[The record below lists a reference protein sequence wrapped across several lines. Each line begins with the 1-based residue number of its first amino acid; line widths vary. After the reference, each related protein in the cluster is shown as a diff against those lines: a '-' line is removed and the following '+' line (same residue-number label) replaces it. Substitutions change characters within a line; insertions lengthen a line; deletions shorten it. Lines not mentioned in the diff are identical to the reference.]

1 MTVPY
6 PVVRKLV
13 LLSVLGYVVLT
24 IGVVSGAA
32 WWQYRTDSKQEQ
44 IIEAVITAQEESCT
58 RGNTVRMQLR
68 EDNEEAIRTTLD
80 LLSGSGLSKDQ
91 RVTYKKALDRRLE
104 RREALVT
111 YDCSIIRDEWLAK

>member
-13 LLSVLGYVVLT
+13 LLSVMGYVVLT

-44 IIEAVITAQEESCT
+44 IIEAVITAQEE
-58 RGNTVRMQLR
+58 
-68 EDNEEAIRTTLD
+68 
-80 LLSGSGLSKDQ
+80 
-91 RVTYKKALDRRLE
+91 RVVHAGQHC
-104 RREALVT
+104 A
-111 YDCSIIRDEWLAK
+111 AAAP